1 MLHKVSMMKSI
12 DYQSEVAV
20 KKIVDKII
28 FSRVYSRNDHS
39 LLTEIILNNS
49 DVSDA
54 ERRQIYRIFDYLQT
68 GQLKLIGW

>member
-1 MLHKVSMMKSI
+1 MLHKLSMMKSI
-12 DYQSEVAV
+12 DYDSEVAI

-49 DVSDA
+49 DVSDG

-68 GQLKLIGW
+68 GQLKLIDW

>member
-1 MLHKVSMMKSI
+1 MLHKLSMMKSI

-49 DVSDA
+49 DVSDG
-54 ERRQIYRIFDYLQT
+54 ERRQIYRIFDYIQT
-68 GQLKLIGW
+68 GQLKLVDW

>member
-1 MLHKVSMMKSI
+1 MLHKLSMMKSI

-39 LLTEIILNNS
+39 LLTEIILSDS
-49 DVSDA
+49 DVSDG
-54 ERRQIYRIFDYLQT
+54 ERRQIYRIFDYIQT
-68 GQLKLIGW
+68 GQLKLVDW